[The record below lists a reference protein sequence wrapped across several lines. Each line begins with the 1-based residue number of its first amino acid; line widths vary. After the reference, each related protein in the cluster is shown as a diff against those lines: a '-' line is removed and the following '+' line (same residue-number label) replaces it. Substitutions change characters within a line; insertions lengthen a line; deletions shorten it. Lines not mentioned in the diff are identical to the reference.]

1 MIFECRGQN
10 YEKRLLTLGLT
21 TLEDR
26 HYRAD
31 MIQVFNILNNV
42 GDIYPS
48 EMLPLSN
55 RLGRRNSKKLYK
67 RRNLLEIT
75 RNSFTSRVVDLWNN
89 LPDDVV
95 SSIDLNTFKGRLDKE
110 MRDVR
115 GP

>member
-1 MIFECRGQN
+1 M
-10 YEKRLLTLGLT
+10 GLT

-31 MIQVFNILNNV
+31 MIQVFNILNNI

-55 RLGRRNSKKLYK
+55 RLGRRNSRKLYK

-75 RNSFTSRVVDLWNN
+75 RSSFTSRVVDLWNN

-95 SSIDLNTFKGRLDKE
+95 SSIDLNTSKGRLDKE

>member
-1 MIFECRGQN
+1 M
-10 YEKRLLTLGLT
+10 T
-21 TLEDR
+21 
-26 HYRAD
+26 
-31 MIQVFNILNNV
+31 QVFNILNNI

-55 RLGRRNSKKLYK
+55 RLGRRNRKKLYK